1 MLQDLSIH
9 ANLFRLYLHQL
20 IFQLPFLLSSDDFPN
35 LIYYLLCIQYLLD
48 ILGRVSKIIPA
59 RCTPHFA

>member
-48 ILGRVSKIIPA
+48 ILERV
-59 RCTPHFA
+59 